1 MRIERRRTA
10 TVVLELVAYYINP
23 ALYVLFVLVYLLLFG
38 VILN

>member
-1 MRIERRRTA
+1 M
-10 TVVLELVAYYINP
+10 VLELVAYYINP